1 MEIQSNTAASLF
13 DGLNQSQTQGTG
25 AKDDAF
31 SKMME
36 RLLSDTAARKRDQ
49 ADADAAKS
57 AAERS
62 AAAKDAAR
70 EAREAREAKADAQR
84 KTPVR
89 AERPRLDTAPPLRE
103 PEQPKP
109 AAKTDAPPVRDTA
122 KDTVKDKAPA
132 KTDEPAR
139 KTAAAKTDKPAG
151 KDAAKDVTRATGDT
165 AEACAPDADA
175 EIAALAD
182 DGSVDE
188 SGTGGSDEQTKDEAQ
203 AEGEATVID
212 LTLTVTETTV
222 QVVTPNSDTLL
233 ASLAMTAAAQT
244 AAPGVAEPVRPT
256 DTTAAGAAS
265 AQPAADPAAQLAAQ
279 LAQAQQAATQAAG
292 PAAGQ
297 TADGRPA
304 DGKPAKG
311 AVATPA
317 DGAVPADTTAEAG
330 KSAEALPTDDEAAV
344 PTSFA
349 DLIAAAKTKVGE
361 KGGAKQHGAESGGRN
376 DGQPQ
381 PQAQAVP
388 AQTSPTPGPA
398 LESLKSAADGQ
409 AIGALAAAGPTTETA
424 ATAQTSGS
432 HTHAALAAM
441 EAPRAPAGVD
451 ATQTASAMMR
461 PSRGT
466 AGMPLGVPDQV
477 AVHIKKNVAS
487 DVDQFTINLHPA
499 ELGRIDIKLDIGAD
513 GRVSAMVAVEKAQTL
528 ELLQKDSRG
537 LERAL
542 QDAGL
547 QADSN
552 SLNFSLR
559 GEGNPFQGE
568 NKGGGSGK
576 RGRGAGGGGT
586 EVDPADGAAYTVT
599 LGNGRLDIHA

>member
-36 RLLSDTAARKRDQ
+36 RLLSDTANRKRDQ
-49 ADADAAKS
+49 ADAEAAKS
-57 AAERS
+57 AADRS
-62 AAAKDAAR
+62 TAAKDAAR
-70 EAREAREAKADAQR
+70 EAREAREAKAEAQR

-89 AERPRLDTAPPLRE
+89 AERPRLDTTPPPRETEEPKPQASADAPAARE
-103 PEQPKP
+103 PVE
-109 AAKTDAPPVRDTA
+109 
-122 KDTVKDKAPA
+122 DKAPA

-139 KTAAAKTDKPAG
+139 KPAAAKTDKPAAKDQA
-151 KDAAKDVTRATGDT
+151 KDAAKPASDT
-165 AEACAPDADA
+165 AETAAPDADT
-175 EIAALAD
+175 ETAALAT
-182 DGSVDE
+182 DE
-188 SGTGGSDEQTKDEAQ
+188 SLEESEAGGADGEAKDDAP
-203 AEGEATVID
+203 AEGEATIID
-212 LTLTVTETTV
+212 LTPTVTETTV
-222 QVVTPNSDTLL
+222 QAVTPTSDALL
-233 ASLAMTAAAQT
+233 ASLALTAAAQT
-244 AAPGVAEPVRPT
+244 TPATVTDPAVTAPT
-256 DTTAAGAAS
+256 DTATAT
-265 AQPAADPAAQLAAQ
+265 AQPAADAAAAQ
-279 LAQAQQAATQAAG
+279 LAQAQQTATQATG
-292 PAAGQ
+292 PNASQAAGK
-297 TADGRPA
+297 TATDA
-304 DGKPAKG
+304 A
-311 AVATPA
+311 
-317 DGAVPADTTAEAG
+317 AVPADGTVPADATAEAG
-330 KSAEALPTDDEAAV
+330 QATEALPTDEDAAV

-349 DLIAAAKTKVGE
+349 DLIAAAKAKAGE
-361 KGGAKQHGAESGGRN
+361 KSGAKQTGAESDGRN

-381 PQAQAVP
+381 PQTRTVAS
-388 AQTSPTPGPA
+388 AQTPPTPGPA
-398 LESLKSAADGQ
+398 LEALKSAANGQ
-409 AIGALAAAGPTTETA
+409 AIGTLAAAGPVAEA
-424 ATAQTSGS
+424 GATAQTSGS

-441 EAPRAPAGVD
+441 ETPRAPAGVD
-451 ATQTASAMMR
+451 ATQTAAVMR

-576 RGRGAGGGGT
+576 RGRGPGSGT

-599 LGNGRLDIHA
+599 VGNGRLDIHA